1 MNFLAHLYLSGDN
14 HQVMVGNFMADRIR
28 STQMD
33 ALLPDM
39 AVGVRLHRFIDH
51 YTDSHPVVGQ
61 SKERLRA
68 DFGKYAPVIV
78 DVFYDHFL
86 AAQWEKY
93 HPESLEDYTGHCYG
107 VIHAHKDF
115 LPERVRFMFGYMR
128 RDNWLLS
135 YRELNGI
142 RTALRNMSMRAR
154 HTDNMHH
161 SLALLE
167 SNYSDFQKEFDAFFN
182 DLQNASLQELSR
194 LQGA

>member
-1 MNFLAHLYLSGDN
+1 LNFLAHLYLSGDN

-28 STQMD
+28 SSQMA
-33 ALLPDM
+33 ALLTDM
-39 AVGVRLHRFIDH
+39 AVGVQLHRFIDH
-51 YTDSHPVVGQ
+51 YTDTHPVVAQ

-93 HPESLEDYTGHCYG
+93 HNESLEEYSGHCYG
-107 VIHAHKDF
+107 VIYAHKDF

-161 SLALLE
+161 SLALLKK
-167 SNYSDFQKEFDAFFN
+167 NYSDFQAEFDAFFS
-182 DLQNASLQELSR
+182 DLKYASRQELGR